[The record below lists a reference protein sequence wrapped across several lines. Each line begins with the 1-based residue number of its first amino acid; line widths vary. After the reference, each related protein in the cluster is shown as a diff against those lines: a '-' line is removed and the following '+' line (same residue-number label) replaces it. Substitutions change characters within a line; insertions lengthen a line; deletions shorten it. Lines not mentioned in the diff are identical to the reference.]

1 MWRINAAASLVS
13 IGVRGVLV
21 REAFPAGKGDAVT
34 APLCVAEIAFIA
46 ALGIEQPFKWWVALI
61 FLLVYFLVPAVFKVL
76 LSDHHVHRLVEKF
89 GDEKV
94 EKIEAAI
101 NVSLLE
107 FGIMGTAVTV
117 LAVEIHH
124 RDEDRPWISL
134 GIAIAITILTLFLA
148 FKPNANEL
156 TQKFY
161 AKMKTLSKSSPQD
174 NEENAVV
181 ETEFSTGM
189 GHAINQRAA
198 RLRF

>member
-1 MWRINAAASLVS
+1 MWRINAAAALVS

-46 ALGIEQPFKWWVALI
+46 ALGIEQPFKWWVALL
-61 FLLVYFLVPAVFKVL
+61 FLLVYFLAPAVFKVL
-76 LSDHHVHRLVEKF
+76 LSDNHVHRLVEKL
-89 GDEKV
+89 GDERV
-94 EKIEAAI
+94 EKFAAAI

-107 FGIMGTAVTV
+107 FGIMGVAVTV

-124 RDEDRPWISL
+124 RDEDRPWVSL
-134 GIAIAITILTLFLA
+134 GVAIAITILTFFLV

-156 TQKFY
+156 TRRFY
-161 AKMKTLSKSSPQD
+161 NKMKTLSNPTFGPQ
-174 NEENAVV
+174 
-181 ETEFSTGM
+181 ETGFNTGM
-189 GHAINQRAA
+189 GHAINQGAA